1 MRQEYLE
8 TIRITTASGKRPD
21 LDDLE
26 NAKSFIF
33 YTIENQEYLQ
43 L

>member
-8 TIRITTASGKRPD
+8 TIRITTTGGKRLD
-21 LDDLE
+21 FDDLE
-26 NAKSFIF
+26 NDKSFIF
-33 YTIENQEYLQ
+33 YTIENHEYLQ